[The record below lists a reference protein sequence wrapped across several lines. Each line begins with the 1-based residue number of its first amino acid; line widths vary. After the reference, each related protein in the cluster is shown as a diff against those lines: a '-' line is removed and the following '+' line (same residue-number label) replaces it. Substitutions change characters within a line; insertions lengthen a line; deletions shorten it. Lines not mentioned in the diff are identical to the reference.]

1 MSTETIAPKI
11 IQRPA
16 GSIQL
21 QKRPVEEKLTSRRS
35 DDASSAMKVLVKAND
50 PSPPATNESC
60 TNDLEKEEKK
70 VDPSM
75 MMNTA
80 VVNNI
85 DGTAADLSAASV
97 EEWNP
102 LEEVDSALLTALC
115 DAKERKALVRL

>member
-21 QKRPVEEKLTSRRS
+21 QKRPVEEKATSRRS

-50 PSPPATNESC
+50 PPPPATNESC

-75 MMNTA
+75 TMNTA
-80 VVNNI
+80 VVNNT
-85 DGTAADLSAASV
+85 DGTATEISAASV

-102 LEEVDSALLTALC
+102 LEEVDSALLTAFC
-115 DAKERKALVRL
+115 DAKVR